1 MKITTIPSK
10 MAMPLL
16 TRIDYRV
23 MKVAWQPLN
32 DVVSKG
38 GSDVKY
44 ILFWDKG
51 DPLGKVD
58 KAITITTA
66 LEHTVEIMEPG
77 KDYRFIVQA

>member
-1 MKITTIPSK
+1 